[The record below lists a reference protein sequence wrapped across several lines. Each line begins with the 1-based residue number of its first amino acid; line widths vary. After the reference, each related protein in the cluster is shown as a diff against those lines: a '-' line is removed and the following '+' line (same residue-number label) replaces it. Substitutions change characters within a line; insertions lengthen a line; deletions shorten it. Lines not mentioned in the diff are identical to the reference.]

1 MNIIIASDSFKG
13 SLTTSEVAHHIK
25 EGVMRVYPNAH
36 FEVIPMAD
44 GGEGTVEAMI
54 SNLGG
59 HIEYV
64 NVCGPLQNKVKAYI
78 GILNDG
84 KAIIEMAAASG
95 LPLVK
100 DKDIMNSTTY
110 GTGQLIKKALDM
122 NCKHIYIGIG
132 GSATNDGGVGMAQA
146 LGVSFKNKEGNE
158 IALGAKEIADI
169 THIDMSNLD
178 PRIHDIEIT
187 IMSDVNNP
195 LCGKQGA
202 STVFGPQK
210 GASNKQIEIL
220 DSSLSH
226 LADEC
231 VKAGFNDVRNLA
243 GAGAAGGLGFALV
256 TFLNANMHSG
266 IESVLEAANFTNK
279 LDWADLVITG
289 EGRIDEQSIMGKV
302 PSGIAKYATKKDVPV
317 AAVVGCIGKN
327 ARIVYEHGI
336 SAIESC
342 IYAPSTLEE
351 AMKNAAENVE
361 DAAERL
367 MRMIAIGIAMNF

>member
-25 EGVMRVYPNAH
+25 EGVLRVYPNAR
-36 FEVIPMAD
+36 FDVIPMAD

-54 SNLGG
+54 HNLGG

-64 NVCGPLQNKVKAYI
+64 DVCGPLQDNVKAHI
-78 GILNDG
+78 GILDNG

-100 DKDIMNSTTY
+100 EKDVMNSTTY

-146 LGVSFKNKEGNE
+146 LGVSFKNKDGKE
-158 IALGAKEIADI
+158 ITLGAKEISEI
-169 THIDMSNLD
+169 TQIDMTNLD

-195 LCGKQGA
+195 LCGSNGA
-202 STVFGPQK
+202 SAVYGPQK
-210 GASNKQIEIL
+210 GASIKQIEIL
-220 DSSLSH
+220 DKSLSH

-231 VKAGFNDVRNLA
+231 VKAGFNDVRDLP

-266 IESVLEAANFTNK
+266 IDSILDAANFNK
-279 LDWADLVITG
+279 KLEYADLVITG

-302 PSGIAKYATKKDVPV
+302 PSGIAKYATKQDVPV

-327 ARIVYEHGI
+327 ARIVYQHGI

-342 IYAPSTLEE
+342 VYAPSTLEE
-351 AMKNAAENVE
+351 AMQNTAENVE
-361 DAAERL
+361 DAAERM
-367 MRMIAIGIAMNF
+367 MRMIAIGIAMKF